1 MCRMNT
7 HYLEPARTV
16 IGKIGTHRVAAITGK
31 HVSRV
36 YRWMYPK
43 SRGGT
48 GGLIPQADM
57 PALLAYAVENM
68 IDLSPAE
75 FFPAVPP
82 FEPLANRPDK
92 FDGPAAASDGL
103 ADDRSKPDD
112 TGNLD
117 PMTAA
122 CISALAKRAAELDP
136 DSPPD
141 G

>member
-1 MCRMNT
+1 MNT
-7 HYLEPARTV
+7 DYLEPARTV
-16 IGKIGTHRVAAITGK
+16 IAKIGTHRVAAITGK

-57 PALLAYAVENM
+57 PALLAYAIENQ

-82 FEPLANRPDK
+82 FELRANGPDK
-92 FDGPAAASDGL
+92 FDGLASPSGGLAGDGAKLDAAS
-103 ADDRSKPDD
+103 AS
-112 TGNLD
+112 D

-122 CISALAKRAAELDP
+122 SFSATAKRTAELEPDP
-136 DSPPD
+136 PPD